1 MVDIFVV
8 DFVFVGCGCVFVLVL
23 LGLRFVVLMLLV
35 VVFVLLS
42 GAGGSGDRNC
52 FGASFVGVSV
62 VCFNGIA
69 SVVVAFF
76 IASKLPSCFAN
87 VSLSLYVIC
96 MSCLYF
102 FK

>member
-8 DFVFVGCGCVFVLVL
+8 GFVFVGCGCV
-23 LGLRFVVLMLLV
+23 VVLFLLELWYVVLILLV
-35 VVFVLLS
+35 VVFVRLS

-52 FGASFVGVSV
+52 FGASLVGVSV
-62 VCFNGIA
+62 VCSNGIA

-76 IASKLPSCFAN
+76 IASMLPSCFAN
-87 VSLSLYVIC
+87 VSFSLYVIC